1 MTPMAV
7 QTGGGDTSQSTP
19 ARLPMDPSAGSA
31 LPSSKIGLRTNL
43 ADVMPVHGY
52 SVTIPHKE
60 GAAVLAEKPDE
71 IVQQTKAANTL
82 IRRESGG
89 FYRCARCRA
98 ANVAEWRRR
107 TKRRPVAEAG
117 GRCKLRGD
125 DRCLAALHFHH
136 LDPAAKEFALS
147 RRGSRVRSKDFAAK
161 RRNACFYAPTVTPR
175 WRRVSSNRRWR

>member
-1 MTPMAV
+1 MEVLEPLVESRLTLEQIGDRLGRTISSVAYWLASYGLKTARAAAREVAV
-7 QTGGGDTSQSTP
+7 NAP
-19 ARLPMDPSAGSA
+19 AEVERVC
-31 LPSSKIGLRTNL
+31 RR
-43 ADVMPVHGY
+43 HGPGRF
-52 SVTIPHKE
+52 V
-60 GAAVLAEKPDE
+60 
-71 IVQQTKAANTL
+71 
-82 IRRESGG
+82 RESGG

-107 TKRRPVAEAG
+107 TKRRLVAEAG
-117 GRCKLRGD
+117 GRCKLCGY

-147 RRGSRVRSKDFAAK
+147 RRGSRVRSKDFAVK